1 MASARSASP
10 THIRDLTPDRKNRR
24 KHTPRNVGAIVS
36 SLQAVG
42 AARSIVIDEHGEVL
56 AGNATVEAAAEA
68 GITRL
73 LVVEADGQTLVA
85 VRRRGLTPAEKRRLA
100 IDDNRAAELAAWD
113 LEQLNADLGAGLA
126 LNTWWRP
133 DELEALLAPLT
144 PAGETPGGNAAG
156 DAGNDAGTPG
166 KGAPPGCSDDIRQE
180 QYAVVVVCGSAEQQ
194 EAVYAELTAAGH
206 TCKVVTT

>member
-10 THIRDLTPDRKNRR
+10 GPTHIKDLTPDRHNRR
-24 KHTPRNVGAIVS
+24 KHTPRNVGAIVE

-42 AARSIVIDEHGEVL
+42 AARSIVIDERGEVL
-56 AGNATVEAAAEA
+56 AGNATLEAAAEA

-73 LVVEADGQTLVA
+73 LVVDADGQTLVA

-100 IDDNRAAELAAWD
+100 IDDNRAAELASWD

-126 LNTWWRP
+126 LNAWWRP

-144 PAGETPGGNAAG
+144 PATGGAGPNPSDDPSSSPGGG
-156 DAGNDAGTPG
+156 
-166 KGAPPGCSDDIRQE
+166 PPRDDVRQE
-180 QYAVVVVCGSAEQQ
+180 QYAVVVVCGSAEEQ
-194 EAVYAELTAAGH
+194 ERVYKELTAEGRI
-206 TCKVVTT
+206 CKVVTT